1 MIIPLSNDAPMG
13 GAGEMEMDIIATVI
27 LLTCLISLVMV
38 GGALLLIMIKLIED
52 AIKVARGSRS
62 HYNLVIAIVEWWHQ
76 KSDPRW
82 VAWREWK

>member
-1 MIIPLSNDAPMG
+1 VDT
-13 GAGEMEMDIIATVI
+13 IIAAMMVLGCLFGI
-27 LLTCLISLVMV
+27 LLA
-38 GGALLLIMIKLIED
+38 GGIIVLTIKFVED

-62 HYNLVIAIVEWWHQ
+62 HYNLVIAIAEWWHQ